1 MDAKLSVEVGA
12 KITDLQTK
20 MVQAEK
26 SVALFA
32 GKADKNL
39 SKLATN
45 GGQSLQNFAK
55 GSNQAAFAVTNLSRV
70 VQDAPFGF
78 IGIQNNLNPL
88 LESFQQLKK
97 ETGSNA
103 SAFKALAGQLIG
115 PAGIGFALAAVSAAF
130 LLYQNVTRGAKKETD
145 ELGKSLLTF
154 EELRK
159 DGIKNS
165 SQEVAKAQTL
175 YSAATNLNI
184 PLEERIK
191 LVKELKQEYPNYFK
205 SFTNEEILA
214 GKAATAYTNLKNAII
229 ATGLAR
235 ASEKQQQEIA
245 SRIFDAENTKIN
257 AQIKLTQTLNKLRQ
271 AESLSLT
278 ETSESGQSGLA
289 FTINQLK
296 SNAAGF
302 RSEIQAS
309 DESLKNLN
317 GELTKS
323 LTITDNLVKKY
334 GSGVVTGDVGGSNG
348 SDKQVQKI
356 KSVSDVLKEL
366 RVDLQQISNDPGIKT
381 FGEKNSKQ
389 FDVYRKAISDLTALG
404 TVPANEAIK
413 DLTKTAEGINL
424 PFDKGFKAAQETVKN
439 TNTELNAL
447 GATVDNVAIK
457 VQPLADKFLEAQ
469 NSIISSGFIEG
480 FASIGEALGSSLA
493 NGESLI
499 NAFAKSALDS
509 IGSVLIQF
517 GKLTLAAGV
526 ASTALGQ
533 ALSNPLNPG
542 AGIAAIAAGVALI
555 AVGAAVRGFSS
566 GIGGGKSGE
575 SGSGSPRKIRG
586 FASGGTNL
594 QGGLALVGERG
605 PELVN
610 LPSGS
615 DVIPNH
621 DLSGFGKMQP
631 IVVIPDTVIRGRDI
645 FISYNTEA
653 ALAKRIGL

>member
-12 KITDLQTK
+12 KITELQTK

-26 SVALFA
+26 SVASFA

-39 SKLATN
+39 SKLAAN

-55 GSNQAAFAVTNLSRV
+55 GSSQAGFALTNFNRI
-70 VQDAPFGF
+70 VQDAPFGI
-78 IGIQNNLNPL
+78 IGIQNNIDPFLQ
-88 LESFQQLKK
+88 SFQQLKK
-97 ETGSNA
+97 ETGSTGGA
-103 SAFKALAGQLIG
+103 LKALGSSLIG
-115 PAGIGFALAAVSAAF
+115 PAGLLFAVTAITSALTVLSQNPEKVAGAINYLSGVVDDATESQKAYNEALIDSQSAAKVEIESLDTLVSIAKNETLSRNARAEALKKMKAEYPEQLEF
-130 LLYQNVTRGAKKETD
+130 LTLETIGSLKAAEAID
-145 ELGKSLLTF
+145 TLSKSI
-154 EELRK
+154 LRK
-159 DGIKNS
+159 AKIQATEKLLGEAFAKQLEATTKSAAEQASTLSKVVGAALGAVGIKNFVTL
-165 SQEVAKAQTL
+165 QNGIENQAKAFKDAGTEIDS
-175 YSAATNLNI
+175 YS
-184 PLEERIK
+184 
-191 LVKELKQEYPNYFK
+191 
-205 SFTNEEILA
+205 
-214 GKAATAYTNLKNAII
+214 
-229 ATGLAR
+229 
-235 ASEKQQQEIA
+235 
-245 SRIFDAENTKIN
+245 
-257 AQIKLTQTLNKLRQ
+257 QILNKLK
-271 AESLSLT
+271 T
-278 ETSESGQSGLA
+278 EEA
-289 FTINQLK
+289 V
-296 SNAAGF
+296 AGTLF
-302 RSEIQAS
+302 
-309 DESLKNLN
+309 DDKK
-317 GELTKS
+317 GGGTKS
-323 LTITDNLVKKY
+323 
-334 GSGVVTGDVGGSNG
+334 
-348 SDKQVQKI
+348 I
-356 KSVSDVLKEL
+356 KSVSDVLKDL

-381 FGEKNSKQ
+381 FGEKNAKQ
-389 FDVYRKAISDLTALG
+389 FDVYRKSISELTEIG
-404 TVPANEAIK
+404 TKPANDAIK

-424 PFDKGFKAAQETVKN
+424 PFDKGFKAAQATVKI

-594 QGGLALVGERG
+594 QGGLALVGEKG

-621 DLSGFGKMQP
+621 DLSGLGKMQP

-653 ALAKRIGL
+653 ALAKRNGL

>member
-26 SVALFA
+26 SVASFA

-39 SKLATN
+39 SNLAAN

-55 GSNQAAFAVTNLSRV
+55 GSSQAGFALTNFNRI
-70 VQDAPFGF
+70 VQDAPFGI
-78 IGIQNNLNPL
+78 IGIQNNIDPL
-88 LESFQQLKK
+88 LQSFQQLKK
-97 ETGSNA
+97 ETGSTGGA
-103 SAFKALAGQLIG
+103 LKALGSSLIG
-115 PAGIGFALAAVSAAF
+115 PAGLLFAVTAITSALTVLSQNPEKVAGAINYLSGVVDDATESQKAYNEALIDSQSAAKVEIESLDTLVSIAKNETLSRNTRAEALKKMKAEYPEQLEF
-130 LLYQNVTRGAKKETD
+130 LTLETIGSLKAAEAID
-145 ELGKSLLTF
+145 TLSKSI
-154 EELRK
+154 LRK
-159 DGIKNS
+159 AKIQATEKLLGEAFAKQLEATTKSAAEQASTLSKVVGAALGAVGIKNFVTL
-165 SQEVAKAQTL
+165 QNGIENQAKAFKDAGTEIDS
-175 YSAATNLNI
+175 YS
-184 PLEERIK
+184 
-191 LVKELKQEYPNYFK
+191 
-205 SFTNEEILA
+205 
-214 GKAATAYTNLKNAII
+214 
-229 ATGLAR
+229 
-235 ASEKQQQEIA
+235 
-245 SRIFDAENTKIN
+245 
-257 AQIKLTQTLNKLRQ
+257 QILNKLK
-271 AESLSLT
+271 T
-278 ETSESGQSGLA
+278 EEA
-289 FTINQLK
+289 V
-296 SNAAGF
+296 AGTLF
-302 RSEIQAS
+302 
-309 DESLKNLN
+309 DDKK
-317 GELTKS
+317 GGGTKS
-323 LTITDNLVKKY
+323 
-334 GSGVVTGDVGGSNG
+334 
-348 SDKQVQKI
+348 I
-356 KSVSDVLKEL
+356 KSVSDVLKDL
-366 RVDLQQISNDPGIKT
+366 RVDLQQIANDPGIKT
-381 FGEKNSKQ
+381 FGEKNAKQ
-389 FDVYRKAISDLTALG
+389 FDVYRKSISELTEIG
-404 TVPANEAIK
+404 TKPANDAIK

-621 DLSGFGKMQP
+621 DLSGLGKMQP

-653 ALAKRIGL
+653 ALAKRNGL